1 MKERTSRWN
10 AVLVASVSLAVAA
23 VAGTARA
30 QEEEKPAAK
39 PAAAPA
45 AAPKA
50 APPQWVK
57 FDGKDIVSRPAAII
71 GADGTFHVFVRR
83 NDEAVWYKKG
93 PLAWQHLGGEL
104 RHTVEPAAVFIGQE
118 IAVFS
123 RGKDG
128 ALWLTQSSGGKW
140 SPWASMGGN
149 LDSRPFVVSTGEG
162 KIDVFARFK
171 DETLRR
177 RQYDAGKW
185 GEWENLGGVVRSQDI
200 HPIVGKGSIEFFVS
214 RTDGHVWHLKIDR
227 P

>member
-1 MKERTSRWN
+1 
-10 AVLVASVSLAVAA
+10 VSLAVAA
-23 VAGTARA
+23 AAGTARA
-30 QEEEKPAAK
+30 QEEEEKKPAASK
-39 PAAAPA
+39 AASA

-57 FDGKDIVSRPAAII
+57 FDGKDIVSRPAVII

-83 NDEAVWYKKG
+83 NDDAIWYKKG
-93 PLAWQHLGGEL
+93 QLAWQHLGGEVQ
-104 RHTVEPAAVFIGQE
+104 HTVEPAAVFIGQE

-128 ALWLTQSSGGKW
+128 ALWFTQTSGGKW
-140 SPWASMGGN
+140 SPWTSMGGE

-171 DETLRR
+171 DDTLRR
-177 RQYDAGKW
+177 RQYDGGKW
-185 GEWENLGGVVRSQDI
+185 GGWENLGGIVRAQDI
-200 HPIVGKGSIEFFVS
+200 RPIVGKGSIEFFVS